1 MNYQVLCLVFLV
13 LLVALAIYTHHVYR
27 ERDKYL
33 FNYKPVCRERDN
45 LKEELG
51 KMKALSQEG
60 GSVGK
65 KDDDGAQKAQKDKGC
80 ESDAP
85 AEVAQLR
92 DKIKSL
98 KADNAKLKEEN
109 YNIRKDNKSLRQDI
123 KERAQS
129 NDFGQR
135 EIVDLRALNE
145 DLEAEL
151 KIAKDQVKALE
162 QRAADISAGE
172 TPAEK
177 IEASAEDKETIAVL
191 QKENASLQ
199 AMLKDVRGELTSY
212 KRDFKARLDEAKK
225 ALYEANKPIK
235 KEMARAE
242 KLSEQAKKRASN
254 NHKIY
259 LIARAQLILA
269 EKKLAGLDPSYKPT
283 LPLPVSNDAIAET
296 VKKIDTMGARASK
309 ASSDAQDMQKTV
321 SSLRARVDALREDNE
336 KLEAENRALK
346 AIEAENKARL
356 AQAAQKDEA
365 SERKISFGALDDDP
379 SISDDSLNAL
389 ISDVAVK
396 HGDDKDSASAGDAHE
411 DVKVSE
417 SKSLIDLDFGDMD
430 DDWA

>member
-13 LLVALAIYTHHVYR
+13 LLAALAIYTHHVYR

-51 KMKALSQEG
+51 KIKALSQSDE
-60 GSVGK
+60 SAIK
-65 KDDDGAQKAQKDKGC
+65 KDDAGDK
-80 ESDAP
+80 DAP
-85 AEVAQLR
+85 AEAARLR

-98 KADNAKLKEEN
+98 KADIAKLKEEN
-109 YNIRKDNKSLRQDI
+109 YNFRKDNKSLRQDI
-123 KERAQS
+123 KDRAQS

-151 KIAKDQVKALE
+151 RIAKDQVKALE
-162 QRAADISAGE
+162 QRAADISAGAA
-172 TPAEK
+172 PAEK
-177 IEASAEDKETIAVL
+177 TEASVEDKETIAVL

-199 AMLKDVRGELTSY
+199 ATLKDVRGELASY

-225 ALYEANKPIK
+225 ALYEANQPIK
-235 KEMARAE
+235 KEMARAG

-269 EKKLAGLDPSYKPT
+269 EKKLAVLDPSYKPT
-283 LPLPVSNDAIAET
+283 LPLPVSNDAIAEM

-309 ASSDAQDMQKTV
+309 ASNDAQDMQKTV
-321 SSLRARVDALREDNE
+321 SSLQARVDALRDDNE

-356 AQAAQKDEA
+356 AQGGSKDRSAESA
-365 SERKISFGALDDDP
+365 ISFGALDDDP
-379 SISDDSLNAL
+379 GISDDSLNAL
-389 ISDVAVK
+389 ISGVAAK
-396 HGDDKDSASAGDAHE
+396 HGDDSDSAAIGDSHA
-411 DVKVSE
+411 DVKVSD